1 MNASTSKLLSTA
13 LIEDELSKAK
23 AGLAQ
28 HCQHQQQPPHSKSH
42 PSNEIDNFP
51 TAELKLFRRAKELQH
66 QVESLDLIRSVA
78 KFVSDIV
85 IDKTRNLES
94 GGDTLAVPTLLLNA
108 TETCTALGLLLLQ
121 HNQKYPHNNPEL
133 QEAEGQQQY
142 LYTALLKWY
151 ESIYNSTK
159 TIAVQI
165 FHQQLRQHAPEYPSN
180 QLSSVI
186 ISGALSVTTSSSSC
200 YYEWNLA
207 SKCLV
212 EVQVVYDALQFST
225 QKQESS
231 LSSSSPS
238 WRLHIL
244 DELCQPLADRVRFH
258 FLEEQSGGIM
268 SSSATTTM
276 NEGGDSHAVRSS
288 KVDRLPEWLFRYLR
302 EVVENQEVHTLV
314 MLESLQ
320 PLIDSVINSII
331 IRAEEGFGGV
341 YDDDENDEVLFNVN
355 DEGKSTVGAQRKS
368 LLGADEIFLQ
378 LKSQKYNHVSTY
390 FLREVTRMA
399 RHVLRAK
406 SFFHHPDVVGS
417 ECRDRSIVLRG
428 IEQLFLFDSFV
439 CDKIKDGGVQGGEYD
454 EYGAHEYHQM
464 GNVIFIPPRLV
475 DTFLLMDESL
485 YKWWMEE
492 ERVGMIAL
500 LRDCAASTL
509 LHLFRSQ
516 NEEGE
521 VTVGM
526 DTSLR
531 TAERQYPPISELFVA
546 LLHAARRKCET
557 ISDER
562 CCQMYVADVVSPFC
576 SEYMDL
582 VHDEASWLR
591 IRLLRPPTASSTPGS
606 SVKLLRTAN
615 LPSDSLLTWN
625 TLEWS
630 SLITGTHLA
639 AQAILLRQSPSK
651 FDNHPNDILE
661 LVGDS
666 MNLLCT
672 AMVDEFISAFVETI
686 VMERGKLASY
696 MMRAP
701 FLLSHHSPDDNDSPE
716 RRSKRDKDASLSNVH
731 FALSPDLNDSIHV
744 LSIGVK
750 ACNKVMG
757 KSMPSLETNQLS
769 SHLNH
774 GVKSIHD
781 ALKFS
786 IGQKLLDIAID
797 PQGMTPEIYIS
808 GAIQFQHDVDTFDRL
823 FRAGGG
829 NGAGGDAEQ
838 GPLERA
844 VSASRL
850 MSLELSQIEG
860 IRSALRDLAVRS
872 SAGVGSYFGHRRG
885 DEDENQFA
893 KRLNVDDFY
902 GDERLMNEAVSML
915 EAKDFGALSLD
926 EALLILNRRM

>member
-1 MNASTSKLLSTA
+1 MSS
-13 LIEDELSKAK
+13 
-23 AGLAQ
+23 
-28 HCQHQQQPPHSKSH
+28 
-42 PSNEIDNFP
+42 
-51 TAELKLFRRAKELQH
+51 
-66 QVESLDLIRSVA
+66 
-78 KFVSDIV
+78 IV

-94 GGDTLAVPTLLLNA
+94 GDTNLAVPTLLLNA

-121 HNQKYPHNNPEL
+121 HNQKYPNNNLSEL
-133 QEAEGQQQY
+133 QETEGQHQCY
-142 LYTALLKWY
+142 YTALLKWY
-151 ESIYNSTK
+151 ESLYNSTK
-159 TIAVQI
+159 TMAVQV
-165 FHQQLRQHAPEYPSN
+165 FHKQLRQHAPEYPSN
-180 QLSSVI
+180 QRSSAVISEGLSVI
-186 ISGALSVTTSSSSC
+186 SSSSSC

-212 EVQVVYDALQFST
+212 ELQVVYDALKISL
-225 QKQESS
+225 QKQE
-231 LSSSSPS
+231 LSSTSSS
-238 WRLHIL
+238 WRIHIL
-244 DELCQPLADRVRFH
+244 DELCQPLANRVRFH
-258 FLEEQSGGIM
+258 FLDEQSGGIL
-268 SSSATTTM
+268 SSSDPAIM
-276 NEGGDSHAVRSS
+276 NERGDNHHARSS

-302 EVVENQEVHTLV
+302 EVVENHELHTLV
-314 MLESLQ
+314 MVESLQ
-320 PLIDSVINSII
+320 SLIDSVINSII

-341 YDDDENDEVLFNVN
+341 YDDDEDDEVFFNVN
-355 DEGKSTVGAQRKS
+355 DEDNSTGAQRKS
-368 LLGADEIFLQ
+368 LLGADKIFQQ
-378 LKSQKYNHVSTY
+378 LKSQKFNHVSTY

-406 SFFHHPDVVGS
+406 SFFRHPDVVGS

-439 CDKIKDGGVQGGEYD
+439 CDKIKDGGVKGGEYD

-464 GNVIFIPPRLV
+464 GNVIFIPSRMV

-485 YKWWMEE
+485 FKWWMEE
-492 ERVGMIAL
+492 ERDGMIAL
-500 LRDCAASTL
+500 LRDCASSTL

-521 VTVGM
+521 VTVGV

-531 TAERQYPPISELFVA
+531 TAERQFPPISELFVA
-546 LLHAARRKCET
+546 LQHAARRKCES

-562 CCQMYVADVVSPFC
+562 CRQMYVADIVSPFC

-582 VHDEASWLR
+582 VHDEASWLKK
-591 IRLLRPPTASSTPGS
+591 RLLARPPTASSTP

-615 LPSDSLLTWN
+615 LPSDCLLTWN

-639 AQAILLRQSPSK
+639 AQAIL
-651 FDNHPNDILE
+651 DNHHNDILE

-701 FLLSHHSPDDNDSPE
+701 FLLSHHSPDHNDSPE
-716 RRSKRDKDASLSNVH
+716 RRSKRNKDGSLSNVH

-744 LSIGVK
+744 ISVGVK
-750 ACNKVMG
+750 ACNKLLG
-757 KSMPSLETNQLS
+757 KSMPSSDTSPLS

-774 GVKSIHD
+774 GCKSIHD

-797 PQGMTPEIYIS
+797 PQGMTPEICIS
-808 GAIQFQHDVDTFDRL
+808 GAMQFQHDVNTFDSL
-823 FRAGGG
+823 FRAGGSSG
-829 NGAGGDAEQ
+829 GGGAEP

-844 VSASRL
+844 LSASRL
-850 MSLELSQIEG
+850 MSLELSQIDG
-860 IRSALRDLAVRS
+860 IRGALHDLAVRS
-872 SAGVGSYFGHRRG
+872 SAVNGSYFGHGR
-885 DEDENQFA
+885 DDKVENQCA
-893 KRLNVDDFY
+893 IQRLIVDDFY
-902 GDERLMNEAVSML
+902 GDERLMDEAVSML
-915 EAKDFGALSLD
+915 EAKGFGAFSLD
-926 EALLILNRRM
+926 EAVSILNRRI

>member
-1 MNASTSKLLSTA
+1 
-13 LIEDELSKAK
+13 
-23 AGLAQ
+23 
-28 HCQHQQQPPHSKSH
+28 
-42 PSNEIDNFP
+42 
-51 TAELKLFRRAKELQH
+51 
-66 QVESLDLIRSVA
+66 
-78 KFVSDIV
+78 
-85 IDKTRNLES
+85 
-94 GGDTLAVPTLLLNA
+94 
-108 TETCTALGLLLLQ
+108 
-121 HNQKYPHNNPEL
+121 
-133 QEAEGQQQY
+133 
-142 LYTALLKWY
+142 
-151 ESIYNSTK
+151 
-159 TIAVQI
+159 
-165 FHQQLRQHAPEYPSN
+165 
-180 QLSSVI
+180 
-186 ISGALSVTTSSSSC
+186 
-200 YYEWNLA
+200 
-207 SKCLV
+207 
-212 EVQVVYDALQFST
+212 
-225 QKQESS
+225 
-231 LSSSSPS
+231 
-238 WRLHIL
+238 
-244 DELCQPLADRVRFH
+244 
-258 FLEEQSGGIM
+258 
-268 SSSATTTM
+268 
-276 NEGGDSHAVRSS
+276 
-288 KVDRLPEWLFRYLR
+288 
-302 EVVENQEVHTLV
+302 
-314 MLESLQ
+314 
-320 PLIDSVINSII
+320 
-331 IRAEEGFGGV
+331 
-341 YDDDENDEVLFNVN
+341 
-355 DEGKSTVGAQRKS
+355 
-368 LLGADEIFLQ
+368 
-378 LKSQKYNHVSTY
+378 
-390 FLREVTRMA
+390 MA

-428 IEQLFLFDSFV
+428 IEQLFLFDSF
-439 CDKIKDGGVQGGEYD
+439 CDKIKDGGVQGSEYD
-454 EYGAHEYHQM
+454 EYGANEYYHQM
-464 GNVIFIPPRLV
+464 GNVILILPRMV

-492 ERVGMIAL
+492 ERDGMIAL
-500 LRDCAASTL
+500 LRDCASSTL

-521 VTVGM
+521 VTVAM

-582 VHDEASWLR
+582 VHDEASWLKKR
-591 IRLLRPPTASSTPGS
+591 ILARPPTASSTPGS

-701 FLLSHHSPDDNDSPE
+701 FLLSHHSPDHNDSPE
-716 RRSKRDKDASLSNVH
+716 RRSKRDKDTSLSNVH
-731 FALSPDLNDSIHV
+731 FALSPDLNDSMHV
-744 LSIGVK
+744 LSVGVK
-750 ACNKVMG
+750 ACSKVMG
-757 KSMPSLETNQLS
+757 KSMPSLDTNQLS
-769 SHLNH
+769 DHLNH
-774 GVKSIHD
+774 GCKSIHD

-808 GAIQFQHDVDTFDRL
+808 GAIQFQHDVNTFDRL
-823 FRAGGG
+823 FRAGGC
-829 NGAGGDAEQ
+829 NGGAEP

-860 IRSALRDLAVRS
+860 IRGALRDLAVRS
-872 SAGVGSYFGHRRG
+872 SAGVGSYFGHGRG
-885 DEDENQFA
+885 DEVENQCTIQ
-893 KRLNVDDFY
+893 RLDVDDFY

-926 EALLILNRRM
+926 EAVSILNRRM

>member
-42 PSNEIDNFP
+42 PSSENDNFP

-66 QVESLDLIRSVA
+66 QVESLDLNRSVA

-94 GGDTLAVPTLLLNA
+94 GSDTLAVPTLLLNA
-108 TETCTALGLLLLQ
+108 TETCTALGLLLIQ
-121 HNQKYPHNNPEL
+121 HNQKSGYCG
-133 QEAEGQQQY
+133 EGQQQY

-165 FHQQLRQHAPEYPSN
+165 FHKQLSQHAPEYPSN

-231 LSSSSPS
+231 LSSSLPS
-238 WRLHIL
+238 WRLQIV
-244 DELCQPLADRVRFH
+244 DEFCQPLADRVRFH
-258 FLEEQSGGIM
+258 FLEEESGGIM
-268 SSSATTTM
+268 SSSAATTV
-276 NEGGDSHAVRSS
+276 NEGGDNHAVRSL

-302 EVVENQEVHTLV
+302 EVVENHEVHTLV
-314 MLESLQ
+314 MVESLQ

-331 IRAEEGFGGV
+331 IRAEEGIGGF
-341 YDDDENDEVLFNVN
+341 YDETENDEVLFNVN

-368 LLGADEIFLQ
+368 LLGADEMFLQ

-464 GNVIFIPPRLV
+464 GNVFLIPPRMV

-485 YKWWMEE
+485 YKWWMDE
-492 ERVGMIAL
+492 ERDGMIAL
-500 LRDCAASTL
+500 LRDCASSTL

-521 VTVGM
+521 MTVGM
-526 DTSLR
+526 DMDNSLR

-582 VHDEASWLR
+582 VHDEASWMKK
-591 IRLLRPPTASSTPGS
+591 RLLARPPTASSTPGS

-651 FDNHPNDILE
+651 FDNRPNDILE

-672 AMVDEFISAFVETI
+672 AMVDEFTSAFVETI
-686 VMERGKLASY
+686 VMERGKMASY

-744 LSIGVK
+744 LSVGVK
-750 ACNKVMG
+750 TCNKVMG
-757 KSMPSLETNQLS
+757 KSMPSLDTNQLS
-769 SHLNH
+769 NHLNH
-774 GVKSIHD
+774 GCKSIHD

-808 GAIQFQHDVDTFDRL
+808 GAMQFQHDVNTFDRL

-829 NGAGGDAEQ
+829 NGGAEP
-838 GPLERA
+838 GPFERA

-860 IRSALRDLAVRS
+860 IRSALRDLAIRS
-872 SAGVGSYFGHRRG
+872 SAGVGSHYGHGR
-885 DEDENQFA
+885 DVEVENQCA
-893 KRLNVDDFY
+893 KRLDVDDFF

-915 EAKDFGALSLD
+915 EAKDFGSLSLD
-926 EALLILNRRM
+926 EAVSILNRRM